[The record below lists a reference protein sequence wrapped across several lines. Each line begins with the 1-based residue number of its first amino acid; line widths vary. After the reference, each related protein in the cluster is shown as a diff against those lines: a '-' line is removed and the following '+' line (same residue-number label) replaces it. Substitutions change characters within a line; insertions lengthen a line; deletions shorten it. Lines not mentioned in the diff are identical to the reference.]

1 MFIAGLLFTTLLA
14 SPFSA
19 YPEPQALCL
28 NGPDRSTVESE
39 SDVARLFSEFGKV
52 KKDVVKTKLDEFF
65 TELMKDRTS
74 LGVVMS
80 YGEPKDVA
88 TYEKMFINHVKESGF
103 DVTRITFVGAGK
115 RKDAKF
121 QLWVVPDGANFPDPE
136 PGNKN

>member
-1 MFIAGLLFTTLLA
+1 MFIAGLLFTALLA
-14 SPFSA
+14 SPFAA

-28 NGPDRSTVESE
+28 KGPARSTVDIK

-52 KKDVVKTKLDEFF
+52 KKDIVKTKLDEFF

-80 YGEPKDVA
+80 YGDSKEVSN
-88 TYEKMFINHVKESGF
+88 YEKMFIEHVKQSGF
-103 DVTRITFVGAGK
+103 DVSRITFVGAGK

-121 QLWVVPDGANFPDPE
+121 QLWVVPEGANFPDPE
-136 PGNKN
+136 PGN